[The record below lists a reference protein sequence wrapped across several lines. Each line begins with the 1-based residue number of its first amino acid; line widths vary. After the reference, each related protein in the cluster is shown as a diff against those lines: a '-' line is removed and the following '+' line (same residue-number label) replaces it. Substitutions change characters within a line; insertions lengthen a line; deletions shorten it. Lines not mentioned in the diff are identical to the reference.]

1 MEPLRADSFNVYSFG
16 IIERILKSKAGFIPL
31 EDEQPPAPGGSGM
44 PQHDNIRGE
53 DYYQ

>member
-1 MEPLRADSFNVYSFG
+1 VYNFG
-16 IIERILKSKAGFIPL
+16 IIERILKSKADCIPL
-31 EDEQPPAPGGSGM
+31 EEDQPPSGGGNNM